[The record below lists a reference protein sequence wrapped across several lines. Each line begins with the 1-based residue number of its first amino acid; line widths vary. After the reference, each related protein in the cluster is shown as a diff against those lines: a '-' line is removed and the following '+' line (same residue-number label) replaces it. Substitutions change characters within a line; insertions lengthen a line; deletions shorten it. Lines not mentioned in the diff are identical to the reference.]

1 MLANFALSSSD
12 GSVLILVGLL
22 AVAFGFGAW
31 LVWRRDLRAA
41 RGCEAVPQPVSQTDP
56 LPRQVLA
63 PVSGGTPLTEPMLA
77 DQSTVKNL
85 RGHGH
90 MHNGAVPLRLW
101 MTVAEVAR
109 VLPQHSFS
117 VEVLFDARGLS
128 IAEPDFSLSLASL
141 LLHAAQI
148 GRSHHI
154 DLCPL
159 APEHPFYRRS
169 TSPQLILRIGTE
181 PERSSLVTS
190 LADRAIACC
199 QLAGG
204 LGSMEFDTN
213 LWLIWPTSK
222 APVPIERAAASDE
235 SQQPA
240 RVCA

>member
-1 MLANFALSSSD
+1 
-12 GSVLILVGLL
+12 
-22 AVAFGFGAW
+22 
-31 LVWRRDLRAA
+31 
-41 RGCEAVPQPVSQTDP
+41 
-56 LPRQVLA
+56 
-63 PVSGGTPLTEPMLA
+63 
-77 DQSTVKNL
+77 
-85 RGHGH
+85 
-90 MHNGAVPLRLW
+90 

-128 IAEPDFSLSLASL
+128 IAEPDFSLALVSL

-159 APEHPFYRRS
+159 APEHPFYRCS
-169 TSPQLILRIGTE
+169 ASPQLLLRIGTD
-181 PERSSLVTS
+181 PEQSSLVTS

-204 LGSMEFDTN
+204 LGSIEFDTN

-222 APVPIERAAASDE
+222 APVRIEQSASSDE
-235 SQQPA
+235 PQPPTPA
-240 RVCA
+240 CA

>member
-1 MLANFALSSSD
+1 MLANFAPPSPD
-12 GSVLILVGLL
+12 GLVLIFVGLL
-22 AVAFGFGAW
+22 AFALGVGAW

-41 RGCEAVPQPVSQTDP
+41 RGSDAVPQPVSQTDP
-56 LPRQVLA
+56 SPRHVLA
-63 PVSGGTPLTEPMLA
+63 SSRAAASSGPDLA
-77 DQSTVKNL
+77 DQVTMKNL

-90 MHNGAVPLRLW
+90 MHNGPVPLRLW

-109 VLPQHSFS
+109 VLPQHSFA
-117 VEVLFDARGLS
+117 VEILFDARGLS
-128 IAEPDFSLSLASL
+128 IAEPDFSLALVSL

-169 TSPQLILRIGTE
+169 ASPQLLLRIGTD
-181 PERSSLVTS
+181 PEQSSLVTS

-204 LGSMEFDTN
+204 LGSVEFDTN

-222 APVPIERAAASDE
+222 APVPIERATASDE

>member
-1 MLANFALSSSD
+1 MLANFALPGPD
-12 GSVLILVGLL
+12 GAVLVLVGLL
-22 AVAFGFGAW
+22 AVALGLGAW

-41 RGCEAVPQPVSQTDP
+41 RRCDAVPRPVSQTDP
-56 LPRQVLA
+56 SPRHALA
-63 PVSGGTPLTEPMLA
+63 SEVGATASSGPVLA
-77 DQSTVKNL
+77 DQVQVKNL

-90 MHNGAVPLRLW
+90 MHNGPIPLSLW

-128 IAEPDFSLSLASL
+128 IAEPGFSLSLASL

-154 DLCPL
+154 ALCPL
-159 APEHPFYRRS
+159 APEHPLYHRS
-169 TSPQLILRIGTE
+169 ASPQVFLRIATD
-181 PERSSLVTS
+181 PEQASLLTY

-199 QLAGG
+199 QLAEGV
-204 LGSMEFDTN
+204 GSIEADTN

-222 APVPIERAAASDE
+222 APVRVAPSASSDP

-240 RVCA
+240 LVCA

>member
-1 MLANFALSSSD
+1 MLANFALPSPD
-12 GSVLILVGLL
+12 GSVLVLVGLL
-22 AVAFGFGAW
+22 ASAFGLGAW
-31 LVWRRDLRAA
+31 FVWRRDLRAA
-41 RGCEAVPQPVSQTDP
+41 RRCDAVPQPVSETDP
-56 LPRQVLA
+56 SPRHVLA
-63 PVSGGTPLTEPMLA
+63 ASSETATPDGPALA
-77 DQSTVKNL
+77 DQVTVRNL
-85 RGHGH
+85 RGRGH
-90 MHNGAVPLRLW
+90 LDNGSIPLRLW

-128 IAEPDFSLSLASL
+128 IAEPDFSLALVSL

-169 TSPQLILRIGTE
+169 ASPQLLLRIGTD
-181 PERSSLVTS
+181 PEQSSLVTS

-204 LGSMEFDTN
+204 LGSTEFDTN

-222 APVPIERAAASDE
+222 APVRIEQSASSDE
-235 SQQPA
+235 PQPPTPA
-240 RVCA
+240 CA

>member
-1 MLANFALSSSD
+1 MFANFALPSPD
-12 GSVLILVGLL
+12 GSVLFLVGPL
-22 AVAFGFGAW
+22 AVALGLGAW

-41 RGCEAVPQPVSQTDP
+41 HGRDAVPRPVSQTDP
-56 LPRQVLA
+56 SPRHVLA
-63 PVSGGTPLTEPMLA
+63 SSDPPASSGPDLA
-77 DQSTVKNL
+77 DQVTVKNL

-90 MHNGAVPLRLW
+90 RHNGPIPLRLW

-128 IAEPDFSLSLASL
+128 IAEPDFSLALVSL
-141 LLHAAQI
+141 LMHAAQI

-169 TSPQLILRIGTE
+169 ASPQLLLRIGTD
-181 PERSSLVTS
+181 PEQSSLVTS

-213 LWLIWPTSK
+213 LWLIWPTCK
-222 APVPIERAAASDE
+222 APVPIERSAASDA
-235 SQQPA
+235 SHQPA

>member
-1 MLANFALSSSD
+1 MLANFALSSPD
-12 GSVLILVGLL
+12 GSVLIFVGMLV
-22 AVAFGFGAW
+22 VALGVGAW
-31 LVWRRDLRAA
+31 LVWHRDLRAA
-41 RGCEAVPQPVSQTDP
+41 RRCNAVPQPVSETDP
-56 LPRQVLA
+56 SPRHVLA
-63 PVSGGTPLTEPMLA
+63 STSETSTPGGPALA
-77 DQSTVKNL
+77 DQVTVRNL
-85 RGHGH
+85 RGCGH
-90 MHNGAVPLRLW
+90 LDNGSIPLRLR

-109 VLPQHSFS
+109 VMPLHSFS
-117 VEVLFDARGLS
+117 VEILFDARGLS
-128 IAEPDFSLSLASL
+128 IAEPDFSLSLVSL

-169 TSPQLILRIGTE
+169 ASPQLLLRIGTD
-181 PERSSLVTS
+181 PERSSLVAS

-222 APVPIERAAASDE
+222 APVRIERTAASDE

-240 RVCA
+240 PVCA

>member
-1 MLANFALSSSD
+1 MLANFALPSPD

-22 AVAFGFGAW
+22 AVALVVGAW

-41 RGCEAVPQPVSQTDP
+41 HGRGAVLQPVSQTDP
-56 LPRQVLA
+56 SPRHVLA
-63 PVSGGTPLTEPMLA
+63 ASDPAASSGPDLA
-77 DQSTVKNL
+77 DQVTVKNL

-90 MHNGAVPLRLW
+90 RHNGPIPLRLW
-101 MTVAEVAR
+101 IAVAEVAR

-117 VEVLFDARGLS
+117 VEVLFDVRGLFV
-128 IAEPDFSLSLASL
+128 AEPDFSLALVSL

-169 TSPQLILRIGTE
+169 ASPQLLLRIGTDA
-181 PERSSLVTS
+181 ERSSLVTS

-213 LWLIWPTSK
+213 LWLIWPTSR

-240 RVCA
+240 PICA